1 MKRSITLSLLLLT
14 IFAATAAADWT
25 TVAPGV
31 SYQHFHDGAMDIHV
45 SRVDLTSEA
54 IRVMVTRESDEGL
67 RVSDFAKKNNAVVAI
82 NGDYFDKSM
91 RPVGLSVGDCGP
103 WADSHDTG
111 REGVVAVGGDKAAIY
126 TQSAVMD
133 PPDPWIT
140 AAISGWPMLVRD
152 CHALTSAELP
162 GSDAFTRS
170 PHART
175 ALGLSADGRT
185 LYLVVADGRRADAPG
200 LTLGQLGAWM
210 QQQLGVCAAINL
222 DGGGST
228 AMWVGDRIVNRPS
241 DGSERRVGNHLA
253 VVLARDF
260 VACDSSVEQRLIAAN
275 AAGSHVATTGMTSNS
290 QQQQAPSQQQ
300 QAPPAAAP
308 AATSTAPR

>member
-1 MKRSITLSLLLLT
+1 MNRSITLALLSLSLL
-14 IFAATAAADWT
+14 AASASADWS

-31 SYQHFHDGAMDIHV
+31 QYQHYRQGAMDIHV
-45 SRVDLTSEA
+45 SRVDLSSEA
-54 IRVMVTRESDEGL
+54 IRVIVTKESEEGL

-82 NGDYFDKSM
+82 NGDYFDKNM
-91 RPVGLSVGDCGP
+91 RPVGLAVGSCGP
-103 WADSHDTG
+103 WTDSHDTS
-111 REGVVAVGGDKAAIY
+111 REGVVAVGGAQAAIY

-133 PPDPWIT
+133 PPEPWIT

-162 GSDAFTRS
+162 GSDAFTRA

-175 ALGLSADGRT
+175 AVGVSSDGKT

-200 LTLGQLGAWM
+200 LTLGQLGAFM
-210 QQQLGVCAAINL
+210 QQELGVCSAINL

-228 AMWVGDRIVNRPS
+228 AMWVGDRIVNKPS

-253 VVLARDF
+253 VVPARDF
-260 VACDSSVEQRLIAAN
+260 AACDAGVEQKLLAAN
-275 AAGSHVATTGMTSNS
+275 AARSAVSTGTMSNTA
-290 QQQQAPSQQQ
+290 QQ
-300 QAPPAAAP
+300 PAMSPQSP